1 MKILHLTQLSL
12 IALTFFSC
20 SHFEDNDPV
29 TYYTPEDD
37 CKKECNF
44 IQHPHATVLSTSN
57 CGDVTLD
64 ILEDYFRICVDPD
77 LHILEFVGFSLAGED
92 EYYNNFW
99 SFFESDNCFWFQPHD
114 INPDD
119 IMEEGYRLDLII
131 CDHQYDVEMT
141 ST

>member
-1 MKILHLTQLSL
+1 MKILNLTMLSL
-12 IALTFFSC
+12 FVLMFFSC
-20 SHFEDNDPV
+20 SQFEDSDSCNSASV
-29 TYYTPEDD
+29 VHD

-64 ILEDYFRICVDPD
+64 FLEDYFRICVDPD

-99 SFFESDNCFWFQPHD
+99 SFFERDNCFWFQPHD

-119 IMEEGYRLDLII
+119 IMEQGFRLDLII
-131 CDHQYDVEMT
+131 CDYQYDVEMT
-141 ST
+141 SS